1 MVAMTPLSLIR
12 FLLSPWRHPRASPP
26 PESLLDETCRRAAE
40 LAAVDPAQAIPDGGP
55 LERFVR
61 GRHAARGEELG
72 ERAAERMAVLQG
84 AVAAEKGDT
93 VAARA
98 IAARARDEWER
109 ERAELEAAVH
119 RVVAAEA
126 AVARAQEKRDELS
139 PREKGY
145 LGCVM
150 KWVLV
155 IAVALA
161 LAPLVFL
168 SMEFM
173 DDLYL
178 QILVTAA
185 ATAGIFAAEHALG
198 YALAHAAQH
207 VPRRTGIAALIAAG
221 VAVAALIAAAEYY
234 AGDLRNKAGQA
245 AQETFDP
252 TAVLQGQGTGLTSFI
267 EMTWTIPLGIGAT
280 LAGSLVV
287 AFYALGHRGR
297 EVAARLEEAGGE
309 LEQARAEH
317 REAVRRTGHLRAAY
331 DAAEAATD
339 GVAGRARRAE
349 AELAGADVAARH
361 ARAAAEGHR
370 DGALGAAE
378 MAYHAARAR
387 RAEVDRLREAAEARE
402 AASAERE
409 QERRRDHLERE
420 DARRSRREARAA
432 ERRERRRARV
442 AERRERREA
451 AYARA
456 SGGLRAVAGRTPDAV
471 RFGGPATTAGLLV
484 LGLGGPATLA
494 VGAAIAGLTA
504 ARATADV
511 LRRRTTARPLP
522 AHDAP
527 IQAEISTNGTRK
539 DPV

>member
-1 MVAMTPLSLIR
+1 MTPLSLIR
-12 FLLSPWRHPRASPP
+12 FLFSPWRHPRASPP

-61 GRHAARGEELG
+61 GRHAAHDEELR
-72 ERAAERMAVLQG
+72 ERSAERMAVLHG
-84 AVAAEKGDT
+84 SVAAEKADA

-109 ERAELEAAVH
+109 ERAELAAAVQ

-126 AVARAQEKRDELS
+126 AVARSREERDGLS

-145 LGCVM
+145 LGGAM

-155 IAVALA
+155 VAVALA

-168 SMEFM
+168 SVEFM

-178 QILVTAA
+178 QIVVTAA

-198 YALAHAAQH
+198 YALAHAARH
-207 VPRRTGIAALIAAG
+207 VPRRMGIAALIGAG
-221 VAVAALIAAAEYY
+221 IAVAALIAAAEYY

-245 AQETFDP
+245 AEETFDP
-252 TAVLQGQGTGLTSFI
+252 TAVLHGQGTGLTSFI

-280 LAGSLVV
+280 LAGSLIV

-309 LEQARAEH
+309 LERARAGH
-317 REAVRRTGHLRAAY
+317 AGAVRRTAQLRAAY
-331 DAAEAATD
+331 DAAEAAAD
-339 GVAGRARRAE
+339 AVAGRARRAE
-349 AELAGADVAARH
+349 AELAGADVAGRH

-370 DGALGAAE
+370 DGDLGAAE

-402 AASAERE
+402 AARAERE
-409 QERRRDHLERE
+409 QEREQQRHDRE
-420 DARRSRREARAA
+420 DARRQRRAARAA
-432 ERRERRRARV
+432 ERRDRRTTRAIERRAGRA
-442 AERRERREA
+442 A

-456 SGGLRAVAGRTPDAV
+456 SRALQIVAGRTPGAV
-471 RFGGPATTAGLLV
+471 RFGGPAATAGLVV

-494 VGAAIAGLTA
+494 VAATTAGLTA
-504 ARATADV
+504 ARVTADV
-511 LRRRTTARPLP
+511 LRRRRPVAPPLLAP
-522 AHDAP
+522 DAP
-527 IQAEISTNGTRK
+527 IHAELSTNGTRK